1 MTLTAKKLAHMAKL
15 YPKILQQRTQSITLV
30 CKNADGSTTPREVDG
45 IWRAMQD
52 ADPALTGAT
61 GQTDIL
67 AMFLE
72 SDVSL
77 ATLRSV
83 AYAYP
88 TTPQGAEP
96 AGRYLITALA
106 PRGFPVGTDRIFVTL
121 RRQR

>member
-1 MTLTAKKLAHMAKL
+1 MPLTAKKLAHMAAL
-15 YPKILQQRTQSITLV
+15 YPKILQQRTQPITLV
-30 CKNADGSTTPREVDG
+30 CKNPDGSTTPITVDA
-45 IWRAMQD
+45 IWRAGQD

-61 GQTDIL
+61 GQTDVL

-83 AYAYP
+83 VYASP
-88 TTPQGAEP
+88 QTPVGAEP
-96 AGRYLITALA
+96 ATRYLITALA